1 MNILITGGTGFLG
14 EHLISLLQTEDTHTL
29 YGLARS
35 DKARDT
41 LEKQG
46 VIPVYADLTDSEKI
60 RAALKDVS
68 VEVVF
73 HLAAEIASQ
82 RSKERL
88 RAVNIEGT
96 QNLYDAIKTHPELK
110 SFIFASTVVTGE
122 ADGALL
128 TEDVPLVV
136 HTEYGRTKQTAERI
150 LLDAHASDNFPAIIV
165 RPCHIYGDG
174 GWFGGVIHE
183 LKKGALRMPGNGKNM
198 WDVIHVDDCASAF
211 VTVMTRGE
219 PGQIYHVADDM
230 PVTMGEFMA
239 ETARQAGVKPAGRA
253 PRFLANLMLGR
264 DTITSVMRSART
276 SNTKLRGLG
285 WRPSFPDYTTGLAKT
300 FRKGV

>member
-14 EHLISLLQTEDTHTL
+14 GHLIPLLQKDDAHTL

-35 DKARDT
+35 EKARDT

-46 VIPVYADLTDSEKI
+46 VNAVVADLTDSGEI
-60 RAALKDVS
+60 REALKDIS
-68 VEVVF
+68 IEVVF

-82 RSKERL
+82 RSKELL
-88 RAVNIEGT
+88 RSVNIEGT
-96 QNLYDAIKTHPELK
+96 QNLFDAIKTHPELK

-128 TEDVPLVV
+128 TEEVPLVV
-136 HTEYGRTKQTAERI
+136 HTEYGHTKQTAERI
-150 LLDAHASDNFPAIIV
+150 LLDAFTREDFPAIVV
-165 RPCHIYGDG
+165 RPCHIYGNG

-183 LKKGALRMPGNGKNM
+183 LEKGSLRMPGNGKNM
-198 WDVIHVDDCASAF
+198 WDVIHVDDCAAAF
-211 VTVMTRGE
+211 VTVMTLGQ
-219 PGQIYHVADDM
+219 PGQIYHVADDT
-230 PVTMGEFMA
+230 PITMGEFMA
-239 ETARQAGVKPAGRA
+239 ETARQAGVKPPGRA

-276 SNTKLRGLG
+276 SNAKLRALG
-285 WRPSFPDYTTGLAKT
+285 WRPACPDYTTGLAKT
-300 FRKGV
+300 FRNKV